1 MANKSSIAIRVTG
14 KRGTDV
20 LRPETV
26 GVGYLIEALSLTR
39 DLLAPEKNEDP
50 VITIEEGSL
59 VLRHDDVAERIAE
72 LAYSLERLSTDH
84 LIDAVPDKV
93 RKALYG
99 LRKLAARHGDTVV
112 VSDQEKEL
120 LVITKGTEFV
130 EDTNLWV
137 DAEVYVRGTVTNAGG
152 VSNPNLH
159 IKTNDPRF
167 GTLFISATEAQLSDD
182 DKNRLYKPVSLR
194 ISIKE
199 HAQTGNFDLR
209 TARLLDFIETKTVKE
224 ADVSSYVDQLID
236 RAKNSW
242 ESITDKEAWLG
253 EIRGHEVIY

>member
-1 MANKSSIAIRVTG
+1 MVNKSSIEVKLTG

-26 GVGYLIEALSLTR
+26 GAGYLIEALSLTR
-39 DLLAPEKNEDP
+39 DLLAPDKNEDP
-50 VITIEEGSL
+50 VIIIEEGSL
-59 VLRHDDVAERIAE
+59 VLRHNDGAERIAE
-72 LAYSLERLSTDH
+72 LAYFLERVSTDY

-93 RKALYG
+93 RKVLYG
-99 LRKLAARHGDTVV
+99 LRKLAARHGDTVI

-120 LVITKGTEFV
+120 LVITRDTEFI

-152 VSNPNLH
+152 ISNPNLH
-159 IKTNDPRF
+159 IKTDDPKF
-167 GTLFISATEAQLSDD
+167 GTLLISATEAQLSDD

-194 ISIKE
+194 ISIQE
-199 HAQTGNFDLR
+199 HARTGAYDLR
-209 TARLLDFIETKTVKE
+209 SARLLDFIETKTVE
-224 ADVSSYVDQLID
+224 ATDVSSYVDQLID

-253 EIRGHEVIY
+253 EIRGHENG

>member
-1 MANKSSIAIRVTG
+1 MASKSSIEIKLTG
-14 KRGTDV
+14 KRGADV

-26 GVGYLIEALSLTR
+26 GAGYLIEALSLAR
-39 DLLAPEKNEDP
+39 ELLDPEKNEDP
-50 VITIEEGSL
+50 VITIHEGSL
-59 VLRHDDVAERIAE
+59 ALRHDYIPDNLSE
-72 LAYSLERLSTDH
+72 LAYVLERFNHDS
-84 LIDAVPDKV
+84 LINAVPNKV

-99 LRKLAARHGDTVV
+99 LRKLAARYGDSVI

-120 LVITKGTEFV
+120 LVITKDTEFI

-167 GTLFISATEAQLSDD
+167 GTLLISATEAQLSED

-199 HAQTGNFDLR
+199 HAKTGNFDLR
-209 TARLLDFIETKTVKE
+209 TARLLDFIETKTVQ
-224 ADVSSYVDQLID
+224 ANDVSSYVDELID

-253 EIRGHEVIY
+253 EIRGHENS